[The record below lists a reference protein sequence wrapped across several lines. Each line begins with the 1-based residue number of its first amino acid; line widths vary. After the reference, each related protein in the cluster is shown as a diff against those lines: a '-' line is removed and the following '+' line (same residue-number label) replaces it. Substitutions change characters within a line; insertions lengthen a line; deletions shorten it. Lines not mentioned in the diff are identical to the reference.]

1 MPVCTFT
8 DTSIG
13 DYNEEIAV
21 PPLLRDPVFGIYTVQ
36 LVSIIPIGTILYV
49 IIVLS
54 NWQTR
59 FCALCLTFL
68 KNMLRYIRS
77 LTRAF

>member
-1 MPVCTFT
+1 M
-8 DTSIG
+8 
-13 DYNEEIAV
+13 
-21 PPLLRDPVFGIYTVQ
+21 Q
-36 LVSIIPIGTILYV
+36 LASIIPIGPILYA
-49 IIVLS
+49 IIGLS

-68 KNMLRYIRS
+68 KNMLGYIRS